1 MDIISWI
8 KTTLSKY
15 SSNSTHDKNAIY
27 FVKNEDGKTGKIISD
42 EVVYGNG
49 DDANGVV
56 VESPNQPTEGES
68 VWVNPD
74 EDPEEVA
81 VYNRSQVDAIHQS
94 IVNSITSLSEAG
106 YLFSGVATSETNPGT
121 PDAKVFYIANGK
133 GTYEKFG
140 GLEVTEDE
148 VVVLYWDS
156 AWHKVATGIASNEK
170 LTELE
175 YANADMSVF
184 SVLRKYIDG
193 SGVIVG
199 GGSYNSTPYLPI
211 KDAKYAVYYAT
222 FENKASARPWALYD
236 ANKNL
241 VAIAPTQDG
250 TLHRF
255 DIAAIAASYPTATQF
270 VLCNYKTDTT
280 AKLTTKA
287 DEDIIAEASARTLAD
302 NNIISAQD
310 GEVSLLDKIVS
321 GKYASLFSER
331 CYYSKDGVIHNG
343 GNYMTTKFIDLNLL
357 NGVTIT
363 YDHNASASAA
373 KVSLFDANLVFVG
386 YTMAETNAANLR
398 SQFPTAKY
406 ARFSLF
412 NQNESTLSV
421 VSDIDARISE
431 SAKTYLGAP
440 TPLAAK
446 MFQRVGCIGDSYTAG
461 FIIKG
466 ATLANNTYPSYSWPH
481 HMKQLTGHVW
491 DNYGLGGSTAKQW
504 VLGAAR
510 LNEVQQSGH
519 KCQAYVVGLM
529 INDINAGNPYYTPLG
544 SVADIGTNA
553 DTYYAYYYKLV
564 KAIVEVNPN
573 AKIFCNTC
581 PKVGATYRNYN
592 QAVRDIVKHC
602 HDTEGLH
609 VYCCDIAGEKYF
621 TEAYYGNQL
630 YTDDYLN
637 GHYSAIGYE
646 FMAECYVKVL
656 SDVVIENLDEMQD
669 IHLVP
674 YDEPT
679 DW

>member
-1 MDIISWI
+1 MANYQLLKADIDEKVYENAQQKITGANLNAVLNAMV
-8 KTTLSKY
+8 TTLGAEY
-15 SSNSTHDKNAIY
+15 QFA
-27 FVKNEDGKTGKIISD
+27 
-42 EVVYGNG
+42 
-49 DDANGVV
+49 
-56 VESPNQPTEGES
+56 
-68 VWVNPD
+68 
-74 EDPEEVA
+74 
-81 VYNRSQVDAIHQS
+81 
-94 IVNSITSLSEAG
+94 
-106 YLFSGVATSETNPGT
+106 GVATIDTNPEN
-121 PDAKVFYIANGK
+121 PDAKVFYFANGK
-133 GTYEKFG
+133 GTYTNFG

-406 ARFSLF
+406 ARFSLS

-529 INDINAGNPYYTPLG
+529 INDINEGNPYYTPLG